1 MFLLL
6 AFGYILAFGCT
17 LSFNR
22 RCLQKFLHH
31 LQSSL
36 IIIFIH
42 HHLLHS
48 KTNTNTCVHT
58 YFLKICY
65 FRDVYWRFTK
75 MYSPLSSCHRIIVM
89 SSNHRHHLPHTLKQ
103 TQNFVFIHILQYVIL
118 EVFAELPFGNMDR
131 FLMLH
136 VCCIFSVSSSS
147 D

>member
-1 MFLLL
+1 MA
-6 AFGYILAFGCT
+6 AFCCTLAFGCT

-31 LQSSL
+31 LQSSF

-65 FRDVYWRFTK
+65 FRDVFWRFTK
-75 MYSPLSSCHRIIVM
+75 KFLHCL
-89 SSNHRHHLPHTLKQ
+89 RHHLLHTLKQ
-103 TQNFVFIHILQYVIL
+103 TQNFVFIHILQYIIL
-118 EVFAELPFGNMDR
+118 EVFAESPFGNMDH

-136 VCCIFSVSSSS
+136 ACCVFSASSSS